1 MAIPSRQIG
10 WGTKSN
16 LLWQISKQLEYLTK
30 VTANCCSTT
39 TTTSTSSTTTTS
51 TSSTTTTTTSTS
63 STSSTTTSTT
73 TTAIPECIGDYD
85 IGQRKDG
92 GTVAYILQPGDPGYD
107 VSLTQGYIATVADL
121 ADAEWGCINVLI
133 SGADGIVLGTG
144 NQNTIDI
151 MAGCATAGIAAR
163 LCGDLVE
170 GGYSDW
176 YLPSQ
181 DELNKLYLNQI
192 AIGGFVGTNYW
203 SSTEDDADSAF
214 NLDFTSGVWGNG
226 DKIAVL
232 SVRPIRSFVCSI
244 VP

>member
-10 WGTKSN
+10 WSTKSN

-39 TTTSTSSTTTTS
+39 TTTSTSST
-51 TSSTTTTTTSTS
+51 SSTTTTTTTV
-63 STSSTTTSTT
+63 
-73 TTAIPECIGDYD
+73 IPECIGDYD
-85 IGQRKDG
+85 IGQRRDG

-133 SGADGIVLGTG
+133 SGADGAALGTG
-144 NQNTIDI
+144 NQNTVDI

-163 LCGDLVE
+163 LCGNLVQ
-170 GGYSDW
+170 GGFSDW
-176 YLPSQ
+176 YLPSV
-181 DELNKLYLNQI
+181 DELNKLYLNKI

-203 SSTEDDADSAF
+203 SSTEVDADSAF
-214 NLDFTSGVWGNG
+214 NQDFTNGVLGDG

-232 SVRPIRSFVCSI
+232 SVRAIRSFTCSI